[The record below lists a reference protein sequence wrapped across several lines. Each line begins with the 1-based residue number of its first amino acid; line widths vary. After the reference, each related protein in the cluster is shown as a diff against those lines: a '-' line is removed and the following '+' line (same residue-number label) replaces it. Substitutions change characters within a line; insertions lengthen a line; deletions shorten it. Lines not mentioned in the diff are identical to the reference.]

1 MLRLLRK
8 RQEELPVE
16 LPKIDSKRQFEG
28 VTFAQGRTDDYV
40 KFGVLIDSSPEQTMF
55 ILETVGD
62 FYHGGKALTE
72 KESTSTEEVK
82 AAVSDTLTKAKEHN
96 PRLRHNFSQFH
107 ALSDFI
113 EPLYLLHGQLVGN
126 TYHCAYTHG
135 GHRKLK
141 EGVKTGP
148 TYAAIEDA
156 FNGGIVGKVL
166 GDVTDFE
173 VTARMALPERQANY
187 GEPVAEVPLVELVK
201 NVRFPIARNGAAEV
215 TLFGREPEE
224 ENFDNRVLHMIVDV
238 DNRTVKYP
246 VESGQKAVISVGSG
260 VSHANTFYGLAP
272 WYGPLPLLT
281 DLLQLAER
289 RVGSIVN
296 SGFMAGGLN
305 WINEVNVPRFA
316 YEVTLNHPK

>member
-8 RQEELPVE
+8 RLGELPVE
-16 LPKIDSKRQFEG
+16 LPTVDSKKQFAG
-28 VTFAQGRTDDYV
+28 VTFAQGRTDDDV
-40 KFGVLIDSSPEQTMF
+40 KFGILIDSSPEHTRLV
-55 ILETVGD
+55 LEAVGD

-72 KESTSTEEVK
+72 AESTSTEEVK

-113 EPLYLLHGQLVGN
+113 EPLYHLHGQLVGN

-141 EGVKTGP
+141 EGVRTGL

-156 FNGGIVGKVL
+156 FNGGVVGKVF
-166 GDVTDFE
+166 GDITYFE

-201 NVRFPIARNGAAEV
+201 NVRFPIARNGAEV
-215 TLFGREPEE
+215 TLFGRESDQEDF
-224 ENFDNRVLHMIVDV
+224 NDRALRMVVDV

-246 VESGQKAVISVGSG
+246 VEPDQKAVISVGSG
-260 VSHANTFYGLAP
+260 VSRANTFYGSAP
-272 WYGPLPLLT
+272 WYGPLPMLT

-305 WINEVNVPRFA
+305 WINEINVPRFS
-316 YEVTLNHPK
+316 YEVTLNHQK